1 MVRWLLIAL
10 CLGLASPALAEMYR
24 YKTEDGKTV
33 MSNTLPREALKQG
46 YEVLNKNGRVVEE
59 VPAPPTEE
67 ELAERERERERQKER
82 EQERKEQ
89 KKKDQR
95 LLRQYSSPDDAVRAL
110 HRKLRERFGTVRLKL
125 ANINN
130 VEGQL
135 ADLQNRAANQERAGE
150 EVSDSLR
157 EKMDRLRAEKASLLT
172 EIRDE
177 ISEAEQTREEHR
189 QKIERLESL
198 TEEKQS
204 LPLTIPEEEAAREQ
218 LAEMAD

>member
-10 CLGLASPALAEMYR
+10 CLVLASPALAEMYR
-24 YKTEDGKTV
+24 YKTEEGKTV

-46 YEVLNKNGRVVEE
+46 YEVLNKNGRVIEE

-67 ELAERERERERQKER
+67 ELAEREQERKREKER

-157 EKMDRLRAEKASLLT
+157 EKMERLRAEKASLLT
-172 EIRDE
+172 EIREE
-177 ISEAEQTREEHR
+177 ISAADQTREEQR

-198 TEEKQS
+198 TDEEQS
-204 LPLTIPEEEAAREQ
+204 LPLTIPEEEAAREK